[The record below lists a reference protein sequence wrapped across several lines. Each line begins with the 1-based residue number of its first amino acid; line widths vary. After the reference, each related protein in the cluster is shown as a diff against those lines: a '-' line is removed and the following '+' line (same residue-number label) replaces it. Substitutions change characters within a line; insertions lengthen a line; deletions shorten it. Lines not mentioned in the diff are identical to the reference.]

1 MGASKQSLP
10 GCARSNN
17 RIECPQMPVKYR
29 YDKDTFDYAET
40 LGKVVQRFADVLEK
54 ELKAIE

>member
-17 RIECPQMPVKYR
+17 RIECPQMPVKVPI
-29 YDKDTFDYAET
+29 DYAET
-40 LGKVVQRFADVLEK
+40 LGEVVQRFADVLEK